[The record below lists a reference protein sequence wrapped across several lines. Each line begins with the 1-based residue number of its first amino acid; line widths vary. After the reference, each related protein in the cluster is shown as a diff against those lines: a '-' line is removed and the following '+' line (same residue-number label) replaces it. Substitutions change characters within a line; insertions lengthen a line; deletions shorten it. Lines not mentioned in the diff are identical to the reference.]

1 MRSNPTQTVK
11 DALVNTMFT
20 LWFQEHGPYNEPYQ
34 HPEEFRKFCEDK
46 FTALFKN
53 LSEIS

>member
-1 MRSNPTQTVK
+1 MSDPTQTVK

-20 LWFQEHGPYNEPYQ
+20 LWFQQRGPYNEPHQY
-34 HPEEFRKFCEDK
+34 PEEFRKFCEDK

-53 LSEIS
+53 LSEMS